1 MLTKLGHLS
10 SRKKREALRRAFLP
24 EQVRILFIGE
34 SPPASGRF
42 FYSGN
47 SGLYRAVRDVFQ
59 AVDPS
64 IDDDS
69 FLARFR
75 EYGCYLID
83 ACPDPV
89 DQLEAKE
96 RRAACVEGEASLSRT
111 IRRLQPEMI
120 VSLVRSIRENVERA
134 IQMAGWHGPILDVP
148 YPGRWIRHRE
158 IFTAE
163 LLPHVKALLVRRSH
177 VF

>member
-1 MLTKLGHLS
+1 M
-10 SRKKREALRRAFLP
+10 
-24 EQVRILFIGE
+24 LFIGE

-47 SGLYRAVRDVFQ
+47 SGLYHAIRDVFQ
-59 AVDPS
+59 AADRSVS
-64 IDDDS
+64 DDM
-69 FLARFR
+69 FLVRFR

-83 ACPDPV
+83 LCPEPV
-89 DQLEAKE
+89 DQLESRA
-96 RRAACVEGEASLSRT
+96 RRTACIGGEESLSRI

-120 VSLVRSIRENVERA
+120 ISLVRSIRDNVERA
-134 IQMAGWHGPILDVP
+134 VQNSDWHGLVLDLP

-158 IFTAE
+158 IFAAE
-163 LLPHVKALLVRRSH
+163 LLPHVKGLLVRRSH